1 MSHLDLTQRIT
12 IMTMVK
18 EGCSLSVIA
27 RSIGKDRSTV
37 RRELWNHRQSVGSG
51 NGQPCPKLDRPPFV
65 CNGCR
70 DFGKCRLERSVYIA
84 DAAQLDYRETL
95 VESRNGANI
104 SADELSTLNE
114 LISSGVGKGQSLH
127 HIIASDRAAVSVS
140 EKTMYRYVNK
150 GLVSVK
156 RHNLPQ
162 APYRRPRA
170 KLKPRKTGT
179 KDRECLKGRTYDDWK
194 AFIGSHPGTETVEI
208 DSVVGRIGG
217 KCLLTVNINCC
228 GMMLDFRDLRLTE
241 ENTQDLF
248 ADCDVVVEAFDKA
261 DAKTMLIGALADSG
275 IPVVAASGL
284 AGFGKSNDIRVRK
297 AGKNLYLVGDL
308 VSGIS
313 PELAPA
319 SPRVGIAAAM
329 EANTVVAIL
338 LGMEI

>member
-1 MSHLDLTQRIT
+1 MNVNSYLTDAQRTVLEKAKIGVAGLGGLGSNVLSHL
-12 IMTMVK
+12 
-18 EGCSLSVIA
+18 
-27 RSIGKDRSTV
+27 V
-37 RRELWNHRQSVGSG
+37 RAGIRRFVAADFDVVSASNLNRQ
-51 NGQPCPKLDRPPFV
+51 F
-65 CNGCR
+65 
-70 DFGKCRLERSVYIA
+70 FFA
-84 DAAQLDYRETL
+84 DQ
-95 VESRNGANI
+95 
-104 SADELSTLNE
+104 
-114 LISSGVGKGQSLH
+114 VGKKKTEALAENLRR
-127 HIIASDRAAVSVS
+127 IAPDL
-140 EKTMYRYVNK
+140 E
-150 GLVSVK
+150 
-156 RHNLPQ
+156 
-162 APYRRPRA
+162 
-170 KLKPRKTGT
+170 
-179 KDRECLKGRTYDDWK
+179 
-194 AFIGSHPGTETVEI
+194 
-208 DSVVGRIGG
+208 
-217 KCLLTVNINCC
+217 
-228 GMMLDFRDLRLTE
+228 LDFRDLRLTE